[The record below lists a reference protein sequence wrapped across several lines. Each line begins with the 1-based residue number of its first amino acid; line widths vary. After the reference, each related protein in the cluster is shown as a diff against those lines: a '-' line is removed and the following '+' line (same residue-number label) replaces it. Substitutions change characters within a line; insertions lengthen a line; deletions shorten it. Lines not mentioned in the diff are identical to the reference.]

1 MNVSSGKKPK
11 AHPHLVICY
20 ICGRNY
26 SSASFSIHE
35 PNCIKKFQ
43 LENPGKPIPKKPVI
57 GGGDNET
64 PVGGKL
70 TAKQI
75 NDYNEACREQFL
87 DQGREACPN
96 CGRKFL
102 PDRLPIHLR
111 SCTPDGHFAREAQK
125 RRERLAAQQEKQ
137 SAPAPVSKPAAVAPK
152 VVKPKPIANT
162 DTVSPVKASPTKAVA
177 PAPTK
182 SSNPAPAKSSAST
195 GTAKFCHECGNKFG
209 ENDKFC
215 SECGTA
221 RA

>member
-1 MNVSSGKKPK
+1 MSVSTAKAPK
-11 AHPHLVICY
+11 THPHLVICY

-64 PVGGKL
+64 PVGGKKM
-70 TAKQI
+70 TAKEI
-75 NDYNEACREQFL
+75 NEYNEACREQFL

-125 RRERLAAQQEKQ
+125 RREKLAQGGQDKKAT
-137 SAPAPVSKPAAVAPK
+137 APASKPTAVAPK
-152 VVKPKPIANT
+152 VVKPKPITNS
-162 DTVSPVKASPTKAVA
+162 DTASPVKASPTKVSPTKTKA
-177 PAPTK
+177 PAP
-182 SSNPAPAKSSAST
+182 APA
-195 GTAKFCHECGNKFG
+195 GTAKFCSECGNKFG
-209 ENDKFC
+209 EKDKFC

-221 RA
+221 RS

>member
-1 MNVSSGKKPK
+1 MNISTGKKVK
-11 AHPHLVICY
+11 VHPHLVVCY

-43 LENPGKPIPKKPVI
+43 LENPGKSIPKKPVV

-64 PVGGKL
+64 PIGGGKM

-75 NDYNEACREQFL
+75 NEYNEACREQFL

-125 RRERLAAQQEKQ
+125 RREKLAAAQEKKTT
-137 SAPAPVSKPAAVAPK
+137 APAPVSKPAASITPK
-152 VVKPKPIANT
+152 VVKPKPIANNDT
-162 DTVSPVKASPTKAVA
+162 ISPMKTSPIKDAAPTVSPTPVKHK
-177 PAPTK
+177 
-182 SSNPAPAKSSAST
+182 
-195 GTAKFCHECGNKFG
+195 GCAKFCSECGNKFG
-209 ENDKFC
+209 ERDKFC

-221 RA
+221 RS

>member
-11 AHPHLVICY
+11 AHPHLVVCY

-43 LENPGKPIPKKPVI
+43 LENPGKPVPKKPVI

-64 PVGGKL
+64 PVGGKM

-125 RRERLAAQQEKQ
+125 RREKLAAQEKQ
-137 SAPAPVSKPAAVAPK
+137 STAPASKPVSVAPK

-162 DTVSPVKASPTKAVA
+162 DTVSPVKTSPVKSSPTKAAA
-177 PAPTK
+177 PAAKP
-182 SSNPAPAKSSAST
+182 SAPA
-195 GTAKFCHECGNKFG
+195 GTAKFCSECGNKFG
-209 ENDKFC
+209 EKDKFC